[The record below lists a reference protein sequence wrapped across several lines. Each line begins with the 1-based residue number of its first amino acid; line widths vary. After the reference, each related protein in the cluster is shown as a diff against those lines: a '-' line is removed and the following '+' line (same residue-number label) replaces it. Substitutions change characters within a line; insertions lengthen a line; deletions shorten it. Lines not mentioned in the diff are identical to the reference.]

1 MMAKAKVMDSA
12 KELETQARELFER
25 IKKTH
30 SDMGGTLGE
39 LRRFE
44 AVLIE
49 KERNL
54 AQERIEAERAERLK
68 ELLESDREH
77 AYHVGDEPTETEPA
91 REESVPAKQESTP
104 AKEKLVAKEEGIPAK
119 TEEPAVAKVQEIPA
133 AKAQES
139 APPKAVEAVAEEK
152 PQQKAAPAPTQAPA
166 QQPQAQQPQAPAQQP
181 QAQPP
186 QAQAQQPAAPR
197 RDDGYRAQ
205 PQVQNYDRSRDRRP
219 ATDSRPPR
227 EGGYQQRTDNRPPYQ
242 PREGGYQQRADNRP
256 PYQPREGGY
265 QQRTDNRP
273 PYQPRTDARGQQGGY
288 PPRTDTRPPREGGYQ
303 QGGYPPRTQGGYQ
316 QRDGYRPQGGFQNKD
331 AFPPR
336 DGARPGGYPPRAP
349 GARPPQGARPP
360 RAGESAPATA
370 QQPTRSYDPSK
381 NATRPRTGSQDDRHN
396 KNKKTLMKEAAPSAN
411 AWDEDGASGA
421 RRRKKQQAPPPKPEP
436 VKIEKAVIT
445 SETITVKDLSE
456 KIGKPA
462 AEIIKKLFILGTL
475 ATINQELDFDTCSL
489 IASDYGIE
497 LERNI
502 AKTAEEVLNESSDET
517 DADENLVVRP
527 PVVTIMGHVD
537 HGKTSLLDAIRH
549 TSVTEGEAGGITQ
562 HIGAYTVTSGGRQI
576 TFIDTPGHEAFTSMR
591 ARGAQVTDV
600 VILVV
605 AADDGIMPQ
614 TVEAINHSK
623 AANVPIIVALN
634 KMDKESA
641 NPERIKQQLTEYG
654 LVSEEWGGDTICVPV
669 SAKTRMGLDTL
680 LEMILLEADV
690 LELRANPTRLAK
702 GTIIEAELDKGRG
715 PIATVLVQNG
725 TLKIGDTIVAG
736 TAYGRVRAMVDD
748 KGRRVVEAGPS
759 TPVEVLGF
767 SEVPSAGDTLNVAE
781 IDKLSR
787 QVAEERRD
795 KQKAEQLKNLSKVS
809 LDDLFNQIAEGEV
822 KDLNVIVK
830 ADVQGS
836 VEAVK
841 QALEKLSNDEVRV
854 RCIHGGVGAITD
866 TDIMFASAS
875 NAIVIGFNVRPN
887 ASARAAAEKEKVDMR
902 LYRIIYNAIE
912 DIQNAMKGMFK
923 PVFKEVELGHAS
935 VRETFKVSGVGTI
948 AGSYV
953 QAGKVSR
960 SAQVRVVRGGI
971 VVHEGKIASLK
982 RFKDD
987 AKEVAAG
994 YECGIGIENFNDL
1007 QEGDVI
1013 EAFVMEEV
1021 KR

>member
-1 MMAKAKVMDSA
+1 MAKAKVMDSA
-12 KELETQARELFER
+12 KELEAQAKELFER
-25 IKKTH
+25 IKKAH
-30 SDMGGTLGE
+30 SDMGGTLAE
-39 LRRFE
+39 VRRFE
-44 AVLIE
+44 TVLIE
-49 KERNL
+49 KEKTEQR
-54 AQERIEAERAERLK
+54 ERLEAERAERLK
-68 ELLESDREH
+68 ELLESEQAA
-77 AYHVGDEPTETEPA
+77 AYHVGSDEPAETPAPAAEAPAKKEREELPAPAETKTEPA
-91 REESVPAKQESTP
+91 ARA
-104 AKEKLVAKEEGIPAK
+104 A
-119 TEEPAVAKVQEIPA
+119 EPARVQQDAPEPA
-133 AKAQES
+133 AKAEEPAAVS
-139 APPKAVEAVAEEK
+139 DAKPAAVEETKAK
-152 PQQKAAPAPTQAPA
+152 PQQAPAREVPA
-166 QQPQAQQPQAPAQQP
+166 QERERENPAARKSDGYQAQ
-181 QAQPP
+181 
-186 QAQAQQPAAPR
+186 
-197 RDDGYRAQ
+197 
-205 PQVQNYDRSRDRRP
+205 NTYDRQRDNRGP
-219 ATDSRPPR
+219 SDRPP
-227 EGGYQQRTDNRPPYQ
+227 Q
-242 PREGGYQQRADNRP
+242 PREGGYQPRDPNRP
-256 PYQPREGGY
+256 
-265 QQRTDNRP
+265 
-273 PYQPRTDARGQQGGY
+273 
-288 PPRTDTRPPREGGYQ
+288 
-303 QGGYPPRTQGGYQ
+303 QGGYQ
-316 QRDGYRPQGGFQNKD
+316 PRDPNRPQGGGYQ
-331 AFPPR
+331 PR
-336 DGARPGGYPPRAP
+336 DPNRPQGGYQPRDP
-349 GARPPQGARPP
+349 NRPQGGYQPRDPNRPQGGYQPRDPNRPQGGYQPRDPNRPQGGYQPRDPNRPQGGYQPRDPNRPQGGYQPRDPNRPQGGYQSGRPPVGGKP
-360 RAGESAPATA
+360 RAGETAAAASAP
-370 QQPTRSYDPSK
+370 PTRTFDPSK
-381 NATRPRTGSQDDRHN
+381 NTRPRTGKEDDRHI
-396 KNKKTLMKEAAPSAN
+396 KNKKTLMKEAAPSAG
-411 AWDEDGASGA
+411 AWDEDGGFGS
-421 RRRKKQQAPPPKPEP
+421 RRKKRQQAPQPRPEP
-436 VKIEKAVIT
+436 VRIEKAVIT

-462 AEIIKKLFILGTL
+462 AEIIKKLFILGVL
-475 ATINQELDFDTCSL
+475 ATINQEIDFDTCAL

-497 LERNI
+497 LEQSI
-502 AKTAEEVLNESSDET
+502 AKTAEEVLLASSDEV
-517 DADENLVVRP
+517 DADANLVVRP

-549 TSVTEGEAGGITQ
+549 SNVTEGEAGGITQ
-562 HIGAYTVTSGGRQI
+562 HIGAYTVSCNGKQI

-591 ARGAQVTDV
+591 ARGAQVTDI

-623 AANVPIIVALN
+623 AASVPIIVALN

-669 SAKTRMGLDTL
+669 SAKAKMGIDTL
-680 LEMILLEADV
+680 LEMILLQADV
-690 LELRANPTRLAK
+690 LELRANPARLAK

-748 KGRRVVEAGPS
+748 KGRRVTEAGPS

-767 SEVPSAGDTLNVAE
+767 SEVPSAGDMLNVAE

-795 KQKAEQLKNLSKVS
+795 KQKAEQLKNLAKVS
-809 LDDLFNQIAEGEV
+809 LDDLFVQIAEGEI

-841 QALEKLSNDEVRV
+841 QALEKLSNEEVRV

-887 ASARAAAEKEKVDMR
+887 ASARVASEKEKVDMR

-953 QAGKVSR
+953 QEGKIAR

-987 AKEVAAG
+987 VKEVATG

-1007 QEGDVI
+1007 HEGDVI